1 MSDQKKR
8 LIIITKLFPY
18 NFTEAFLESEVPYL
32 KKEFND
38 IIFLPLLKGK
48 VRPNFKDVA
57 INDSYNKLYKNKL
70 SYCFKALFS
79 IHLYRAIWKH
89 RKEKRSI
96 QACFKQT
103 IHLLILKKIVF
114 QNKELFNENTII
126 YSYWFNAPVY
136 AFIKLKKEFNLKY
149 KVICRAHRWDVYE
162 ENEIMPYRQFCIENI
177 DKIFPISQDAC
188 NFFTQKYRHHE
199 KYQLSRLGVK
209 SNMHTTP
216 KSTDKNQL
224 KVLTIS
230 QIIQRKRLD
239 LTLNAL
245 TELALKSPNLNIN
258 WTHFGTGPLKDELE
272 NEINKVKNIPNLS
285 ICLMGYVPNKEI
297 IHYLESNTVD
307 VFINLSSS
315 EGVPVSIMEAQSL
328 GIPVIATNV
337 GGSGE
342 IITNDN
348 GILLS
353 ANPNL
358 NEVYKAFI
366 DFISRDWDREYIK
379 AKWNELSNADINFP
393 QFTQQLLSI

>member
-70 SYCFKALFS
+70 SYYFKALFS

-177 DKIFPISQDAC
+177 DKIFP
-188 NFFTQKYRHHE
+188 
-199 KYQLSRLGVK
+199 L
-209 SNMHTTP
+209 
-216 KSTDKNQL
+216 
-224 KVLTIS
+224 
-230 QIIQRKRLD
+230 
-239 LTLNAL
+239 
-245 TELALKSPNLNIN
+245 
-258 WTHFGTGPLKDELE
+258 
-272 NEINKVKNIPNLS
+272 
-285 ICLMGYVPNKEI
+285 
-297 IHYLESNTVD
+297 
-307 VFINLSSS
+307 
-315 EGVPVSIMEAQSL
+315 
-328 GIPVIATNV
+328 
-337 GGSGE
+337 
-342 IITNDN
+342 
-348 GILLS
+348 
-353 ANPNL
+353 
-358 NEVYKAFI
+358 
-366 DFISRDWDREYIK
+366 
-379 AKWNELSNADINFP
+379 
-393 QFTQQLLSI
+393 QQ